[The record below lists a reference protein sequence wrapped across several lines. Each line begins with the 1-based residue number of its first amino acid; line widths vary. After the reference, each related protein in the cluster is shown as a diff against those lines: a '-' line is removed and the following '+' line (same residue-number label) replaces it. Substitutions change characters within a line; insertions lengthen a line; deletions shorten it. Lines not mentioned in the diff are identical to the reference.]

1 VTHLSSPLT
10 LAPGDPAS
18 APAVAL
24 IEELD
29 GYLAGLYPAES
40 RHGLSVPALLDPSVR
55 FFLATCAGAIV
66 GCGAFKF
73 LAPEVAEIKRMFVLP
88 AHRGCG
94 YGRMILDQ
102 LGDAARAAGVSLL
115 RLETGIYQPEA
126 IALYE
131 RCGFQRIAPFAD
143 YWDDPLCLF
152 YEKVIA

>member
-1 VTHLSSPLT
+1 MSGSLT
-10 LAPGDPAS
+10 LQPANPAS
-18 APAVAL
+18 PRAVAL

-40 RHGLSVPALLDPSVR
+40 NHGLSVQALLDPSVR
-55 FFLATCAGAIV
+55 FFLATYAGVIV

-73 LAPEVAEIKRMFVLP
+73 LAPDVAEIKRMFVLP
-88 AHRGCG
+88 THRGCG
-94 YGRMILDQ
+94 HGRMILVQ
-102 LGDAARAAGVSLL
+102 LEDAARSAGVVWL

-131 RCGFQRIAPFAD
+131 RCGFTRIPPFAD

-152 YEKVIA
+152 YEKTIK